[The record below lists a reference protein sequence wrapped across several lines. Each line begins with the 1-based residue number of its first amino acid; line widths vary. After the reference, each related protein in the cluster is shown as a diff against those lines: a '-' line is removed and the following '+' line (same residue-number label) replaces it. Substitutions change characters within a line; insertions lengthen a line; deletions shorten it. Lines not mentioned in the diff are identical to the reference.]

1 MAIAMQ
7 GVPGPPST
15 SSVTGI
21 QTIRLGAGGDQITS
35 GLRGRYYEATR
46 RGQVFSACTV
56 AATTWTVGLATTY
69 TGLLL
74 YNPSST
80 VNLELLSMGIA
91 LSTVQGVSTVF
102 GLALGTVTPA
112 LYAGWTITNLAT
124 NSCLVGS
131 FLKSQGIALTAAA
144 TFSAASTPLYAETLG
159 AFNYSSNAGAAVQ
172 IQNVDLAGRYVLPAN
187 SFAITT
193 IGQNAEVGFA
203 SLIWAEVPV

>member
-1 MAIAMQ
+1 MPVQMQ
-7 GVPGPPST
+7 GVVGPPST
-15 SSVTGI
+15 ASVSGY
-21 QTIRLGAGGDQITS
+21 QTIRLGAGGDQIQS

-102 GLALGTVTPA
+102 GLGLGTVTPA
-112 LYAGWTITNLAT
+112 LYAGWTITNLVT
-124 NSCLVGS
+124 NSTLVGS
-131 FLKSQGIALTAAA
+131 FLKSQGVALTAAA
-144 TFSAASTPLYAETLG
+144 TLSPAPLYVETLG
-159 AFNYSSNAGAAVQ
+159 AFNYSSGAGAAVQ
-172 IQNVDLAGRYVLPAN
+172 IQNVDLAGRFILPAN
-187 SFAITT
+187 TYAITT